1 MLLDPLA
8 DRLVVGGGLCI
19 GHGRNSILQGRDSN
33 DRRRWQVP
41 SAVLRPRSSVSSR
54 CRNDSPLTGNLPFTG
69 SYRSSAVRDSLR
81 PGAADIVGGGNM
93 RHPLLLRAAIGAA
106 GLAGC
111 LGLLSTAARGADL
124 GTSPVAPNLFGTI
137 ALPVHAERFYADWE
151 RARRDASTLPEMQRL
166 IAPARG
172 LSPDRQVA
180 FVQAA
185 VTRQI
190 QWMSSATLWGQHIY
204 WASAAETLH
213 KGAGDMIN
221 APSSRSGASRAR
233 HPDRDLY
240 MTIGRD
246 MVGGPITVLLVRL
259 GSRVY
264 VLDDTGGAPYAT
276 EHRPEF
282 EPMLTFG
289 YGAFWIH
296 GHAIAQKFRR
306 RRPPPP
312 AGSAAGSRK

>member
-1 MLLDPLA
+1 
-8 DRLVVGGGLCI
+8 
-19 GHGRNSILQGRDSN
+19 
-33 DRRRWQVP
+33 
-41 SAVLRPRSSVSSR
+41 
-54 CRNDSPLTGNLPFTG
+54 
-69 SYRSSAVRDSLR
+69 
-81 PGAADIVGGGNM
+81 M

-124 GTSPVAPNLFGTI
+124 GSRPVAPNLFGTI
-137 ALPVHAERFYADWE
+137 ALPVHAERYYADWE
-151 RARRDASTLPEMQRL
+151 RARRDASALPEMQRL

-180 FVQAA
+180 FIQAA

-204 WASAAETLH
+204 WASAAETLQ

-221 APSSRSGASRAR
+221 RAIVKMQAL
-233 HPDRDLY
+233 HALGVPTRDLY
-240 MTIGRD
+240 MTMGRD
-246 MVGGPITVLLVRL
+246 KVGGPITVLLVRL

-276 EHRPEF
+276 DHRPEF

-296 GHAIAQKFRR
+296 GHAIAQKF
-306 RRPPPP
+306 
-312 AGSAAGSRK
+312 AAAATAAGAAVVARK